1 MTGQIPESD
10 DTEPRMF
17 HALRRLLQ
25 ARNNLPEA
33 PATAAPEKPE
43 GWWEEPADDP
53 DPDLGPGWN
62 GSIGR

>member
-10 DTEPRMF
+10 DPEPRMF

-25 ARNNLPEA
+25 ARNDLPK
-33 PATAAPEKPE
+33 PPAPEKPE
-43 GWWEEPADDP
+43 GWWEESAEDA
-53 DPDLGPGWN
+53 DLGPGWN